1 MPYALAYVYGSSH
14 VKKRVKSGGGKGSGK
29 LRDLYAVLFRAKGIM
44 PDVLDRQDP
53 TEILD
58 LLDSLTENK
67 QEEYAGNDPYLQ
79 MFYGQ

>member
-1 MPYALAYVYGSSH
+1 MSYAVAYVYGRNNI
-14 VKKRVKSGGGKGSGK
+14 KKRVKSGSSTGGGK

-44 PDVLDRQDP
+44 PDTVAKQNPKRL
-53 TEILD
+53 LD
-58 LLDSLTENK
+58 LLDSLAEGK